1 MIFGLD
7 EKFDKYDFARE
18 VSPDIPDDLLKEL
31 KAINSR
37 LHEKT
42 GKDYL
47 TFRDRDKQS
56 ILHLQGA
63 FLLNHIA

>member
-7 EKFDKYDFARE
+7 EKFDKYVCARE

-31 KAINSR
+31 KAINAR

-42 GKDYL
+42 GKDY
-47 TFRDRDKQS
+47 FDFPR
-56 ILHLQGA
+56 
-63 FLLNHIA
+63 

>member
-7 EKFDKYDFARE
+7 EKFDKYDCARE
-18 VSPDIPDDLLKEL
+18 VSPDTPDDLLKEF
-31 KAINSR
+31 KAFYSR
-37 LHEKT
+37 KNEKT

-56 ILHLQGA
+56 ILHSKVFFQ
-63 FLLNHIA
+63 NHKM

>member
-7 EKFDKYDFARE
+7 EKFDKYDCARE

-56 ILHLQGA
+56 ILHSKV
-63 FLLNHIA
+63 FF